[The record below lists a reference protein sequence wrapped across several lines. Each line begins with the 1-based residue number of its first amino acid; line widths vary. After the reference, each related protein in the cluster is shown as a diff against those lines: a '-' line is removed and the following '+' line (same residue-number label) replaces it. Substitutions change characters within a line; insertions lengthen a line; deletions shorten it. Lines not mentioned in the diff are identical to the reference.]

1 MHPPHEDLDLAHF
14 RELLS
19 SSALNVVN
27 QAIELLRA
35 LDEPSLWQALR
46 EGVRINEASKVVLD
60 ESCRFKGAAHGTHV
74 ALWVLN
80 KTGAL
85 KGLETIDLS
94 YCRSLTNL
102 DALSGCTQLR
112 TLNLRGCDEL
122 TNLDAL
128 SGCTQLTTLHLSEC
142 DKLTNIDALS
152 GCTQLTTLHL
162 YGCKALTNLDGLS
175 GCTQLTTLQL
185 SYCRSLTNLDGLS
198 ACTQLT
204 SLDLRSCTSLP
215 ESIRRYYGSRP
226 EIIALLESL

>member
-1 MHPPHEDLDLAHF
+1 MKHPPHEDLDLAHIQ
-14 RELLS
+14 ELLS
-19 SSALNVVN
+19 SSALDVVN

-35 LDEPSLWQALR
+35 LSEPSLWQALR

-94 YCRSLTNL
+94 RCTSLTNL
-102 DALSGCTQLR
+102 DALSTCTQLT
-112 TLNLRGCDEL
+112 TLNLRGCDE
-122 TNLDAL
+122 
-128 SGCTQLTTLHLSEC
+128 
-142 DKLTNIDALS
+142 
-152 GCTQLTTLHL
+152 
-162 YGCKALTNLDGLS
+162 LTNLDGLS

-198 ACTQLT
+198 GCTQLT

-215 ESIRRYYGSRP
+215 GSIRRYYGSRP